1 MDKNNNSTINRE
13 KLFDKLV
20 NDINLKIK
28 EKKIKIR
35 KSTNQKNKRK
45 LSESFSSEDNDL
57 LTCKNCGKKGHQIKN
72 CKEPIKSYGI
82 ICYKKKGS
90 KIYYL
95 LINRK
100 DTISFVDFIS
110 GKYDTFNLGYLR
122 KLFANM
128 CIREKKLIQE
138 RPFEELWEKLNM
150 KNKYRFEKAKKKYNI
165 LKNKIHKKT
174 KKTLLD
180 ELLKIKPK
188 YKEPEW
194 GFPKGRKMKSESELE
209 CAIREFNEET
219 DFKEEFIKINTKK
232 TYIEKYKAINGVEYQ
247 TIFFLAECKEKI
259 KPFINPKNK
268 HQIKEIGDIQ
278 WNTYI
283 QSLQKIRYYHKSRM
297 NILKI
302 INEYLMKQ

>member
-28 EKKIKIR
+28 EKMIKIR
-35 KSTNQKNKRK
+35 KSTNQDKKRK
-45 LSESFSSEDNDL
+45 LSESFSSEDYEL
-57 LTCKNCGKKGHQIKN
+57 LTCKNCNKEGHRIKN

-82 ICYKKKGS
+82 ICYKKQGS

-95 LINRK
+95 MINRK
-100 DTISFVDFIS
+100 DTISFVDFVS
-110 GKYDTFNLGYLR
+110 GKYDTFNLRYLR

-128 CIREKKLIQE
+128 CYREKKLIQE
-138 RPFEELWEKLNM
+138 KSFDDLWKQLNM
-150 KNKYRFEKAKKKYNI
+150 KNKYRYEKARRKYNT
-165 LKNKIHKKT
+165 LKNKLHKKT
-174 KKTLLD
+174 RQPLLN

-194 GFPKGRKMKSESELE
+194 GFPKGRKMISETELE

-219 DFKEEFIKINTKK
+219 DIDQEIIKINTKK
-232 TYIEKYKAINGVEYQ
+232 TYVEKYKAINGVEYQ

-259 KPFINPKNK
+259 KPNVNPKNR

-278 WNTYI
+278 WNTYL